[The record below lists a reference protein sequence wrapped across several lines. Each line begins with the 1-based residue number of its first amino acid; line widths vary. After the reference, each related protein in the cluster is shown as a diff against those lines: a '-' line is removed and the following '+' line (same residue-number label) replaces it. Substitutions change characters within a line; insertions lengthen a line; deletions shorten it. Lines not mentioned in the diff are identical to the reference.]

1 MLPEKS
7 KELANLAR
15 IGKLTAEPGAP
26 SEITGLLTSGSERLA
41 DARNE
46 GLALSSRFD
55 LAYNAAHAF
64 SLAAL
69 RWHGYRSDNRYLVFQ
84 ILPHTLGL
92 PAATWRV
99 LAKAHEVRNVAE
111 YAGHLD
117 ADTTLL
123 LNLIEAAEAVR
134 AAIAALPPL
143 PTV

>member
-1 MLPEKS
+1 
-7 KELANLAR
+7 
-15 IGKLTAEPGAP
+15 
-26 SEITGLLTSGSERLA
+26 
-41 DARNE
+41 
-46 GLALSSRFD
+46 
-55 LAYNAAHAF
+55 
-64 SLAAL
+64 L

-99 LAKAHEVRNVAE
+99 LAKAHELRNVAE

>member
-1 MLPEKS
+1 MVEKS

-15 IGKLTAEPGAP
+15 IGKLAVEPGTP
-26 SEITGLLTSGSERLA
+26 GEIKGLLTSGSERLA

-69 RWHGYRSDNRYLVFQ
+69 RWHGYRSDSRYLVFQ
-84 ILPHTLGL
+84 ALPHTLGL
-92 PAATWRV
+92 PAAVWRV

-111 YAGHLD
+111 YEGHFD
-117 ADTTLL
+117 ADMTMLR
-123 LNLIEAAEAVR
+123 NLIEAAQTVRTAV
-134 AAIAALPPL
+134 ATL
-143 PTV
+143 PTLPGS

>member
-1 MLPEKS
+1 MAEKS

-15 IGKLTAEPGAP
+15 IGKLAVEPGTRG
-26 SEITGLLTSGSERLA
+26 EINGLLSSGSERLA

-69 RWHGYRSDNRYLVFQ
+69 RWHGYRSDSRYLVFQ
-84 ILPHTLGL
+84 VLPHTLGL
-92 PAATWRV
+92 PTATWRV

-111 YAGHLD
+111 YEGHFD
-117 ADTTLL
+117 ADATLL
-123 LNLIEAAEAVR
+123 RNLIEAADAVR
-134 AAIAALPPL
+134 VAVAALPPL
-143 PTV
+143 SED

>member
-1 MLPEKS
+1 MTEKCG
-7 KELANLAR
+7 ELANLAR
-15 IGKLTAEPGAP
+15 IGKLAVEPGTRG
-26 SEITGLLTSGSERLA
+26 EVDGLLRSGTERLA

-69 RWHGYRSDNRYLVFQ
+69 RWHGYRSDSRYMVFQ

-111 YAGHLD
+111 YEGHFD
-117 ADTTLL
+117 ADATLL
-123 LNLIEAAEAVR
+123 RNLIEAAEVVRVAV
-134 AAIAALPPL
+134 AAMPALPAE
-143 PTV
+143 